1 MHNQFIPRATSRARW
16 LVELS
21 AALDEAQILLAQ
33 LVAERIGEAD
43 AESLRVQIVELRTQ
57 LRLLNRRSVAPERMV
72 EAPRLVHPDWS
83 PRRD

>member
-1 MHNQFIPRATSRARW
+1 MHHQFVPRATNRARW

-33 LVAERIGEAD
+33 LVAERISESD
-43 AESLRVQIVELRTQ
+43 AECLRAQIVELRTQ
-57 LRLLNRRSVAPERMV
+57 LRLLHRRDVASDRMA
-72 EAPRLVHPDWS
+72 EAPRLVHPDWR

>member
-1 MHNQFIPRATSRARW
+1 MQRQFIPRATNRARW

-33 LVAERIGEAD
+33 LVAERIDEAD
-43 AESLRVQIVELRTQ
+43 AESLRTQIVELRAQ
-57 LRLLNRRSVAPERMV
+57 LRLLHRRPVASGRTI

-83 PRRD
+83 PRRN